1 MEEALKQSFPIWSN
15 NPALHVPPISIQ
27 LFYIQYVIFPF
38 SNRTFFS
45 TKDAIFLFP
54 PILHECSEPIT
65 EHLNIR
71 REQRLKFDL
80 EFCFSFPYF
89 PTLHSIPSPSPSH
102 YYSLIHLISESLK
115 FLSSL
120 LLSPPRFA
128 KVKSQAAI

>member
-15 NPALHVPPISIQ
+15 NPALHVPPS
-27 LFYIQYVIFPF
+27 V
-38 SNRTFFS
+38 SNFS
-45 TKDAIFLFP
+45 TYSMLFFPSAIELFFYKRRHISFS
-54 PILHECSEPIT
+54 PILQECSEPIT

-89 PTLHSIPSPSPSH
+89 PTLHSIPFPPPS
-102 YYSLIHLISESLK
+102 YSLIHLISESLK
-115 FLSSL
+115 FLSSP